1 MNRMK
6 MKKIAFLFFAL
17 LATESTY
24 AQGGVGLHFS
34 LGFPYGDFKENT
46 DAVGFGGNLD
56 VLFPMQAETPLTFGF
71 NIGYQVYGLNTQF
84 ERLTAQIS
92 VGSTVIDEIV
102 IPLKIVT
109 TNSIFGMHAMT
120 RLKAPIPFIQPYIQG
135 LAGFRYIST
144 STRIVDES
152 EDHRYSSEDN
162 RVIVRKTQLGDY
174 ILSYGGGAGVQIEI
188 SRRASI
194 DFNVTYLNGHEAKY
208 YDGEDTSKWKIS
220 FKGSEEEWIDGGKT
234 SGEDFAI
241 DASPKKSETDMLN
254 FQLGIFFTF

>member
-1 MNRMK
+1 MK
-6 MKKIAFLFFAL
+6 YFAIL
-17 LATESTY
+17 LLCTLIVSETAS

-34 LGFPYGDFKENT
+34 LGFPYGEFKENT

-56 VLFPMQAETPLTFGF
+56 VLFPMQTETPLTFGF

-102 IPLKIVT
+102 MPLKIVT

-120 RLKAPIPFIQPYIQG
+120 RLKAPIPIVQPYIQG

-162 RVIVRKTQLGDY
+162 HVIVRKTQLGDY
-174 ILSYGGGAGVQIEI
+174 IFSYGGGAGVLVEI
-188 SRRASI
+188 SQKTFI
-194 DFNVTYLNGHEAKY
+194 DFSVTYLNGQEAKY
-208 YDGEDTSKWKIS
+208 YDGDDTSKWKIS
-220 FKGSEEEWIDGGKT
+220 FKGSEKEWIDKKKT

-254 FQLGIFFTF
+254 FQLGVFFTF